1 MNNNI
6 KKIISTI
13 IITISLFTIVG
24 CGQTNEKSK
33 SELKEE
39 IKQEIKSEELGISK
53 EEVKEMTKEDLAEFE
68 ELYHKYFDS
77 TASLTNFKLELTDA
91 NYITM
96 EQSKELKKQ
105 SDINKEIL
113 LEKAPNVLKDSV
125 ENAVRLRE
133 EYINANYDNKE
144 TELGMGFIEDNK
156 KYLTEVRAKL
166 TELHT
171 QLDNK

>member
-1 MNNNI
+1 MNKNI

-13 IITISLFTIVG
+13 IITISILTIVG

-39 IKQEIKSEELGISK
+39 IKQEIKSEELGTSK
-53 EEVKEMTKEDLAEFE
+53 EEVKEMTKEDLTEFE

-77 TASLTNFKLELTDA
+77 TSTLTNFKLESTDSK
-91 NYITM
+91 YITI

-105 SDINKEIL
+105 SDINKGIL
-113 LEKAPNVLKDSV
+113 LEKTPSALKDSV
-125 ENAVRLRE
+125 ESAVRLRE
-133 EYINANYDNKE
+133 EYINANYENRE

-156 KYLTEVRAKL
+156 KYLTEVKDKIA
-166 TELHT
+166 ELHT
-171 QLDNK
+171 QLDK